1 MMLYQEGRYVY
12 MTNESGNESLPWP
25 IVIFEKTNLR
35 TVVDAFGKINQ
46 YWAWLPLERRLK
58 IWGAYREIWMIFQEI
73 SSTPDVLRGGA
84 MTRSTLG
91 QLIESCA
98 PIVKELYDQMPMA
111 ELERWVELHGQI
123 KHPDTLKDELDA
135 EDTVPDKTYLKSD
148 YRGLVVLTIALRPM
162 VPIWGWFLSL
172 IQKETKTTYKEYK
185 AMGLLSQTSMI
196 TSQPVLRLKR
206 YIEATIGSSPSWD
219 DKMAA
224 AILDGLSS
232 ADLPD
237 WILGLVMV
245 RRMALGEVDAGDT
258 RGSIISNIYSFIF
271 YTLRELDK
279 KFGGVK
285 EKNPQ
290 KGDDDPMQDQ
300 SRLEAYNK
308 AEDLPAGDRAGFGV
322 YAEKPLALARHM
334 EPDIPEDL
342 VEICVKHAH
351 LQDIRPI
358 EEAQMQLMSWVL
370 CAGRH
375 GKGLPSQA
383 MDYITKRNGALLN
396 CMGVTQALL
405 LHWELPLLAAVVT
418 AAPMCMEEGVMT
430 DTMGLAKITPR
441 YMEQLQ
447 KLYPY
452 TLPEGGTKG
461 NPAVVQIQRQVSLL
475 NEVPW
480 VCTMP
485 EVLLKRYPAIELDM
499 LGRIRLH
506 PHQDPISLGD
516 RLARLVILINQ

>member
-12 MTNESGNESLPWP
+12 LSDENGSESLPWP
-25 IVIFEKTNLR
+25 IVVFEKTNLR
-35 TVVDAFGKINQ
+35 TVLDAFGKINQ
-46 YWAWLPLERRLK
+46 YWAWLPQERRVK
-58 IWGAYREIWMIFQEI
+58 IWGVYREIWMIFQEI
-73 SSTPDVLRGGA
+73 STTPEVLRAGA
-84 MTRSTLG
+84 LAKSTLK
-91 QLIESCA
+91 QLIEATA
-98 PIVKELYDQMPMA
+98 PLIKELYDLMPLS
-111 ELERWVELHGQI
+111 ELETWVERHGQI
-123 KHPDTLKDELDA
+123 RHPDTLKEELDA
-135 EDTVPDKTYLKSD
+135 EDTVPDKTYLKAD
-148 YRGLVVLTIALRPM
+148 YQGLVVLTIALRPM

-172 IQKETKTTYKEYK
+172 VQKETKTTYKEYK
-185 AMGLLSQTSMI
+185 AMGLLSQASLI
-196 TSQPVLRLKR
+196 TSQPVLRLRR
-206 YIEATIGSSPSWD
+206 YIEATIGTSPSWD

-308 AEDLPAGDRAGFGV
+308 AEDLSAGDRADFGV
-322 YAEKPLALARHM
+322 YAENPLGMARDM
-334 EPDIPEDL
+334 DPTIPEDL
-342 VEICVKHAH
+342 VAECVKHAR
-351 LQDIRPI
+351 LQDTRPV
-358 EEAQMQLMSWVL
+358 EEVQLRLMTWVL
-370 CAGRH
+370 CSGRND
-375 GKGLPSQA
+375 KGLPSQA
-383 MDYITKRNGALLN
+383 MNYVTKRYNALMN

-405 LHWELPLLAAVVT
+405 LHWDLPLLAAIVT
-418 AAPMCMEEGVMT
+418 AAPMAIEDGVMT

-452 TLPEGGTKG
+452 VLPEGGTKG
-461 NPAVVQIQRQVSLL
+461 NPAVVEIQQVVGLL

-480 VCTMP
+480 VCTLPDNM
-485 EVLLKRYPAIELDM
+485 LNQYPAIELDM

-506 PHQDPISLGD
+506 PHQDPTSLGD